1 MTIELT
7 YVLVNPY
14 TISKSRTGG
23 VISRI
28 TSRTG
33 LDLVAVRM
41 FGPSQDL
48 VDQYAAIIRSTT
60 DLPKEEAELIAD
72 HVQQNYGPNPRT
84 GKRRRVMMLLFEG
97 DDAIKKVKDA
107 VGTVRK
113 LTTSGETVRDTFGD
127 LIVDENNQIKYVE
140 PAVTIGRSR
149 ETINKVLKLWS
160 DFTEVDGG
168 IIDDADDLSEGPD
181 VQRTLV
187 IIKPDNFRFP
197 SARPGNIID
206 LFSASGLRIIGAKI
220 HRMSVAE
227 GEQFYG
233 PVQHV
238 LREKLKAPSAERAT
252 AALREEFGFSLP
264 DKVKEQIGELV
275 GPCFGDEQ
283 FYQIIEFMTGH
294 RPTAVKPEDKKNPG
308 SSRCLVLI
316 YKGKNAVERIRK
328 ILGPTDP
335 SKAGPGSV
343 RKEYGKDIMI
353 NAAHASDSEENAVR
367 EMGIVKP
374 EKDTIKECFEQYYKK

>member
-41 FGPSQDL
+41 FGPSQAL
-48 VDQYAAIIRSTT
+48 VDQYAAMIRSTT

-72 HVQQNYGPNPRT
+72 HVLQNYGPNPRT

-127 LIVDENNQIKYVE
+127 LIVDENNQVKYVE
-140 PAVTIGRSR
+140 PAVTIGRSK
-149 ETINKVLKLWS
+149 ETIQKVLKLWS
-160 DFTEVDGG
+160 DFTEKDGG
-168 IIDDADDLSEGPD
+168 IIDDADDLAEGSD

-227 GEQFYG
+227 GEEFYG

-264 DKVKEQIGELV
+264 EEVKVQIGELV

-294 RPTAVKPEDKKNPG
+294 RPTAIKPEDKSKPG

-353 NAAHASDSEENAVR
+353 NAAHASDSTENAVR

-374 EKDTIKECFEQYYKK
+374 EKDTIKECFEKYYKN

>member
-1 MTIELT
+1 MSKQLA

-33 LDLVAVRM
+33 LELVAARM

-48 VDQYAAIIRSTT
+48 VEQYVAIMKDPANQPS
-60 DLPKEEAELIAD
+60 EEVDLIAD
-72 HVQQNYGPNPRT
+72 HVLHNYGPDPVS

-97 DDAIKKVKDA
+97 DDAIQKVADA
-107 VGTVRK
+107 VGSLRK
-113 LTTSGETVRDTFGD
+113 LTTSGQTVRDTFGD
-127 LIVDENNQIKYVE
+127 VIYDEDHKIKYVE
-140 PAVTIGRSR
+140 PAVTISR
-149 ETINKVLKLWS
+149 TPEATAKVLQLWAK
-160 DFTEVDGG
+160 FTDTDGG
-168 IIDDADDLSEGPD
+168 LVDDADDVVEGED

-197 SARPGNIID
+197 SSRPGNIID
-206 LFSASGLRIIGAKI
+206 LFSGSGLRIIGAKV

-227 GEQFYG
+227 GEDFYG
-233 PVQHV
+233 PVQGV
-238 LREKLKAPSAERAT
+238 LREKLKKPVADRAAE
-252 AALREEFGFSLP
+252 ALMEEFGFTLS
-264 DKVKEQIGELV
+264 DEVKTQLGELV
-275 GPCFGDEQ
+275 GPHFGDEQ
-283 FYQIIEFMTGH
+283 FYQIIEFMTGL
-294 RPTAVKPEDKKNPG
+294 RPNDVKPEDKPNPG
-308 SSRCLVLI
+308 TSRCFILI
-316 YKGKNAVERIRK
+316 YKGPNAVERIRK

-343 RKEYGKDIMI
+343 RKEYGQDIMI
-353 NAAHASDSEENAVR
+353 NAAHASDSPENCVR

-374 EKDTIKECFEQYYKK
+374 EKDTIKAWVEQYFPN